1 MAVEVEELRVAAEEE
16 LRVAVEVEELRVAA
30 EDELRVAAEEELR
43 AAEEELR
50 ETEGTAVREVPLAT
64 ACRVAEDAT
73 LPPRVAAAVEA
84 AERAEE
90 AATRVFWLP

>member
-1 MAVEVEELRVAAEEE
+1 MAAEEE
-16 LRVAVEVEELRVAA
+16 LRVAVEVEELRVA
-30 EDELRVAAEEELR
+30 EEEELRVAAEEELR
-43 AAEEELR
+43 VAAEELR

>member
-1 MAVEVEELRVAAEEE
+1 MAAEEELRVAAEEE
-16 LRVAVEVEELRVAA
+16 LRVAAEE
-30 EDELRVAAEEELR
+30 ELRVAAEEELR
-43 AAEEELR
+43 VAAEEELR

-84 AERAEE
+84 AERADE

>member
-1 MAVEVEELRVAAEEE
+1 M
-16 LRVAVEVEELRVAA
+16 AA

-43 AAEEELR
+43 VAAEEELR

-73 LPPRVAAAVEA
+73 LPPRVAAEVEA

>member
-1 MAVEVEELRVAAEEE
+1 MAAEEELRVAAVEELRVAAEEE
-16 LRVAVEVEELRVAA
+16 LRV
-30 EDELRVAAEEELR
+30 

>member
-1 MAVEVEELRVAAEEE
+1 MAAEEELRVAAEEE
-16 LRVAVEVEELRVAA
+16 LRVAA
-30 EDELRVAAEEELR
+30 
-43 AAEEELR
+43 ELR

>member
-1 MAVEVEELRVAAEEE
+1 MAAEEELRVAAEEE
-16 LRVAVEVEELRVAA
+16 LRVAAEEELRVA
-30 EDELRVAAEEELR
+30 EEEELR
-43 AAEEELR
+43 VAAEEELR

>member
-1 MAVEVEELRVAAEEE
+1 MAAEEELRVAAEEE
-16 LRVAVEVEELRVAA
+16 LRVA
-30 EDELRVAAEEELR
+30 AEEELR
-43 AAEEELR
+43 VTAEEELRVAAEEELR

-73 LPPRVAAAVEA
+73 FPPRVAAAVEA

>member
-1 MAVEVEELRVAAEEE
+1 MVAE
-16 LRVAVEVEELRVAA
+16 EELRVAA

-43 AAEEELR
+43 VAAEEELR

>member
-1 MAVEVEELRVAAEEE
+1 MAAEEELRVAAEEE
-16 LRVAVEVEELRVAA
+16 LRVAAKE
-30 EDELRVAAEEELR
+30 ELRVAAEEELR
-43 AAEEELR
+43 VAAEEELR